1 MEKVL
6 INPETKQVLCFR
18 NITSV
23 YHYNDEFTGKEEC
36 TTFETKHEFFSRTR
50 LDYFGKRIS
59 PYFPELTFY
68 PHGELWEKTRSDY
81 EKKYPDCVF
90 VDYDAC
96 SHNILFEQRFCS
108 L

>member
-6 INPETKQVLCFR
+6 INTQTKQVLCYR
-18 NITSV
+18 KTQSV
-23 YHYNDEFTGKEEC
+23 YYFKNESTGKEEC
-36 TTFETKHEFFSRTR
+36 TTIETEHEFFSSTR

-59 PYFPELTFY
+59 PYFPECTFFFFL
-68 PHGELWEKTRSDY
+68 ELWEKTRSDY
-81 EKKYPDCVF
+81 EKKYPGCIF

-96 SHNILFEQRFCS
+96 SNNILFEQRFCS